1 MEWFPTVFDD
11 IHKADLYIQS
21 CLESVF
27 LHWPESL
34 KSVYYLW
41 YRGQLYVCDEVYHE
55 EQFLDH
61 SLSYNACDFNHI

>member
-11 IHKADLYIQS
+11 IHKADLHFQS

-27 LHWPESL
+27 LYGSKSL

-41 YRGQLYVCDEVYHE
+41 YWGQLYVRNEMHNE

-61 SLSYNACDFNHI
+61 SLSYNACDFNYI